1 VDAFDKAIRL
11 RHASG
16 AHLLRERS
24 ACYTRSDRE
33 LDMGRSRRAGK
44 ASARLER
51 NSMKDEGRA
60 TGGLDRGHD
69 RAPQRRSR
77 WGRRSPYGY
86 AHNSGAREG
95 SGHPGPTYA
104 ALDLGT
110 NNCRLLVAR
119 PSGDSFRVI
128 DAFSRII
135 RLGEGVSTSGRI
147 SDAAIDRAV
156 DALAICR
163 DKMRNRG
170 VTRSRLIATEAC
182 RAAANGAE
190 FRARIAAE
198 VGLEL
203 EIIDRE
209 TEATLAATGCTPLI
223 DPHADAVLLFDIG
236 GGSSELVRLERSPP
250 AWRGPPL
257 PQIKAWVSLPV
268 GVVTLAE
275 RHGGHVITPETYAAM
290 IAEVAAFVERFV
302 AEHGGLGAGHVHLLG
317 TSGTVTTIAGVH
329 LELRRYERRR
339 VDGCWMVDHEVT
351 RVIERLLAWSYEDR
365 VANACIGAERA
376 DLVLAGCAILDAIRR
391 AFPCQRLRVADRGL
405 REGMLV
411 QMMREDGVWGREAR
425 AP

>member
-1 VDAFDKAIRL
+1 
-11 RHASG
+11 
-16 AHLLRERS
+16 
-24 ACYTRSDRE
+24 
-33 LDMGRSRRAGK
+33 
-44 ASARLER
+44 
-51 NSMKDEGRA
+51 MKDEGRA
-60 TGGLDRGHD
+60 AGGLDPGYD
-69 RAPQRRSR
+69 RAPQQRAR
-77 WGRRSPYGY
+77 WGRRSPYGFPR
-86 AHNSGAREG
+86 HDGAQGDVHR
-95 SGHPGPTYA
+95 SAPTYA

-119 PSGDSFRVI
+119 PIGDSFRVI

-147 SDAAIDRAV
+147 SDAAIDRAIA
-156 DALAICR
+156 ALAICR

-170 VTRSRLIATEAC
+170 VTRARLIATEAC
-182 RAAANGAE
+182 RAAANGGE
-190 FRARIAAE
+190 FRARIADE

-203 EIIDRE
+203 EVIDRE

-223 DPHADAVLLFDIG
+223 DPHADGVVLFDIG
-236 GGSSELVRLERSPP
+236 GGSSELVCLDRSPP
-250 AWRGPPL
+250 SRRGPPL
-257 PQIKAWVSLPV
+257 PKIRAWASLPV

-275 RHGGHVITPETYAAM
+275 RHGGHQVTPEIYAAM
-290 IAEVAAFVERFV
+290 IAEVAALIEGFV
-302 AEHGGLGAGHVHLLG
+302 AEHGGLGDGHIHLLG

-339 VDGCWMVDHEVT
+339 VDGCWMVDDQVT

-411 QMMREDGVWGREAR
+411 EMMREDGVWGGDG
-425 AP
+425 PTP